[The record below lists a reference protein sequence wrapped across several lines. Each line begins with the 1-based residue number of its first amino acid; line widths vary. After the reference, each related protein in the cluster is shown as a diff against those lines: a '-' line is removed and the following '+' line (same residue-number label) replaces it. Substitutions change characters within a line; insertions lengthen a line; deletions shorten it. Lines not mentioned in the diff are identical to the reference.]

1 MNKFMNKAED
11 YDKEVA
17 QGFIKAYGE
26 KLIFPN
32 GDLSCVVLKEK
43 PLNSQVVC
51 VGICDGG
58 HMPAFAGY
66 VASGI
71 LFACSVGKTFHSPR
85 AIDIFQTVR
94 LAEMGKGV
102 ILIPLIWNE
111 ELNKEVQI
119 AVELLKKEGIDVSAT
134 EIRDDCMQP
143 KNDSSKRLTGA
154 GIFFACSIASK
165 AASEGKSKEEIM
177 QLLKKVN
184 DNMRTAANV
193 GGSFYLPTTNEPF
206 MNIEKGK
213 MQVGVGLHGE
223 QGFEM
228 IDFPPAYMSA
238 EHLFRHRINKELNIQ
253 PKEDIA
259 LLINDL
265 GSTTIDELLII
276 YQEETR
282 QFELNGANIVRSFIG
297 RYVTTLDMD
306 GISITALKLDE
317 QMKKYI
323 IETDDILTH

>member
-11 YDKEVA
+11 YDNEVA
-17 QGFIKAYGE
+17 KGFIKAYGE
-26 KLIFPN
+26 KLVFPN

-43 PLNSQVVC
+43 LKCDQVVC
-51 VGICDGG
+51 IGVCDGG

-66 VASGI
+66 VAKGMLS
-71 LFACSVGKTFHSPR
+71 ACSIGKTFR
-85 AIDIFQTVR
+85 APSANDICQTVR

-102 ILIPLIWNE
+102 ILLPLIWNE
-111 ELNKEVQI
+111 ELSKEVQI
-119 AVELLKKEGIDVSAT
+119 AVETLRKDNIDVSVS

-143 KNDSSKRLTGA
+143 KNDVSNRLTSA
-154 GIFFACSIASK
+154 GIFFACIIAFK
-165 AASEGKSKEEIM
+165 AASAGKSKEEIM

-193 GGSFYLPTTNEPF
+193 GGSFCLPTTNEPY

-223 QGFEM
+223 AGFEI
-228 IDFPPAYMSA
+228 IDFPVAYMTA

-253 PKEDIA
+253 PGEDIA

-265 GSTTIDELLII
+265 GSATIDEMLII
-276 YQEETR
+276 YQEEAH
-282 QFELNGANIVRSFIG
+282 QFELKGANIVRSFIG

-306 GISITALKLDE
+306 GLSITALRLDE

-323 IETDDILTH
+323 LEANDISTH